1 VDAQVGE
8 RQSLRRFYS
17 NLLRSKRLEN
27 LEVIM
32 GDVQLLTFDDIPEE
46 VFTRWDITGHQV
58 NQHLLSGS
66 LTGTPEIVADL
77 FTFPPGFI
85 HHMHRHPYADMIL
98 VPLSGTLQF
107 VGEFARML
115 EIRSGQV
122 FVVPRGAWHEFR
134 NVSDKPS
141 RVLHFF
147 SGVGAIEDIGYQAH
161 PDQFSAT
168 R

>member
-1 VDAQVGE
+1 MDAQIGE

-17 NLLRSKRLEN
+17 NLLRSKQFKN
-27 LEVIM
+27 LEVVM

-107 VGEFARML
+107 VGEFARTL

-122 FVVPRGAWHEFR
+122 FVVPRGNWHEFR

-147 SGVGAIEDIGYQAH
+147 SGVGATEDIGYQAH